1 MMNRTRTDS
10 ATTAVTT
17 DDLFKTLS
25 NRRRRYVLHYLK
37 QHVETEAVP
46 IRTLSEQIA
55 AWENGVDAAAVSS
68 KQRKRIYTAL
78 HQTHL
83 PQMDRLEIIEYDA
96 DRGTVTMAA
105 PLEQFDIYFELTR
118 ADDVPWSH
126 VYLGVGGVASAL
138 MLGVWLSVWPFTAV
152 SPVVY
157 ASVFAALFVVIGGYH
172 TLQERRGYLGAGTP
186 PELAVPG
193 DGATAVDVQSTATD
207 EVATARDEPHAI
219 RPRR

>member
-10 ATTAVTT
+10 ATTAITT

-37 QHVETEAVP
+37 QHADTEAVP

-55 AWENGVDAAAVSS
+55 GWENGVDADAVSS

-83 PQMDRLEIIEYDA
+83 PRMDRLGVVEYDA
-96 DRGTVTMAA
+96 NRGTVTMADS
-105 PLEQFDIYFELTR
+105 LEQFDIYFELTR
-118 ADDVPWSH
+118 ADDMPWSR
-126 VYLGVGGVASAL
+126 VYLGVGGLTAAL
-138 MLGVWLSVWPFTAV
+138 MIGVWLSVWPFTTV

-157 ASVFAALFVVIGGYH
+157 ASVFAALFVILGGYH

-186 PELAVPG
+186 PELMIPG
-193 DGATAVDVQSTATD
+193 DAATTVDIHPTATD
-207 EVATARDEPHAI
+207 DTVTARDEPNTI
-219 RPRR
+219 QPRR

>member
-1 MMNRTRTDS
+1 MNRNRTDS
-10 ATTAVTT
+10 ATTAITT

-37 QHVETEAVP
+37 QHAGTGAVP
-46 IRTLSEQIA
+46 IRTLSEHIA
-55 AWENGVDAAAVSS
+55 GWENGVDVATVNS

-83 PQMDRLEIIEYDA
+83 PQMNRLGIIEYDA
-96 DRGTVTMAA
+96 NRGTVTMADS
-105 PLEQFDIYFELTR
+105 LERFDIYFELTR
-118 ADDVPWSH
+118 ADDLPWSR

-138 MLGVWLSVWPFTAV
+138 MIGVWLSVWPFTAV

-157 ASVFAALFVVIGGYH
+157 ASLFAVLFVALGGYH
-172 TLQERRGYLGAGTP
+172 TLQDRQGYLGASTP
-186 PELAVPG
+186 PELTIPG
-193 DGATAVDVQSTATD
+193 ETATAVDIQPTATD
-207 EVATARDEPHAI
+207 DAAPARDEPNTI